1 MVAICVGCSAGTR
14 ANLSKTI
21 EDACQAA
28 AIEDGVLAGSRSDP
42 PAKASKAKNGLR
54 RWVERHSSLVPCCGK
69 PSGGSLLTHVFVYRR
84 GKWTPEEESYANR
97 LIVEFKAGLLP
108 LTDGALSLLP
118 APYICMI
125 F

>member
-1 MVAICVGCSAGTR
+1 MGTVCVGCSAGTR

-54 RWVERHSSLVPCCGK
+54 RYGGDFQPSLRP
-69 PSGGSLLTHVFVYRR
+69 
-84 GKWTPEEESYANR
+84 A
-97 LIVEFKAGLLP
+97 AGNFP
-108 LTDGALSLLP
+108 R
-118 APYICMI
+118 
-125 F
+125 